1 MEARG
6 IIQVGNVSHQV
17 KLCKSVTVEFILED
31 LSASNA
37 QVACK
42 LVGGTIGHGDVVV
55 SGEPL
60 VHQGVKERETL
71 NVIFAARAG
80 ATTACFD
87 PAVQVWCANLDEG
100 AKAGEYVLTA
110 IGKVKRD

>member
-1 MEARG
+1 M
-6 IIQVGNVSHQV
+6 
-17 KLCKSVTVEFILED
+17 ED

-37 QVACK
+37 HVACK

-71 NVIFAARAG
+71 HVIFAASAG
-80 ATTACFD
+80 ATTASFD
-87 PAVQVWCANLDEG
+87 PAVQVWCADSEKG
-100 AKAGEYVLTA
+100 AKVGEYVLTV
-110 IGKVKRD
+110 IGTKKRDEWILAENNKGSRVCASCS